1 MNKGKQF
8 WGGVLTGL
16 AAAFFLV
23 LLVFFGSRLHALI
36 TGRGTSSSMLI
47 DDKVQSKLDMIN
59 DTIDKYY
66 VEYDDK
72 LSKTSRTEGMYK
84 GIVESLGDP
93 YSEYYTY
100 EEFNTAMEEDEGRFE
115 GIGVEIAEDQETG
128 DYYVAGF
135 LPNSAA
141 QAAGME
147 IDDIFYAVDG
157 DPVEDETMSEMV
169 KRIRGEKGTTV
180 ELEMIRGEDREHVTF
195 TVERAVVQV
204 RSVSSNMM
212 DNHVGY
218 MRISSFD
225 QVTYE
230 QFMNELESLQDGGM
244 KKMILDLRSNPGGD
258 VDVTLKI
265 ADEILGE
272 ARIVYTKD
280 KEGHEKDY
288 DSDEK
293 KKMDIPIVV
302 LVNGYSASASE
313 ILTGALKDNKA
324 AKVVGT
330 TTFGKGIMQ
339 TILPFSDGTAIKLT
353 SHRYYTPS
361 GVNIQGVGIEP
372 DVEIAFDNDAYNET
386 GKDNQLDE
394 AERIIQ
400 EME

>member
-1 MNKGKQF
+1 MNGRRQF
-8 WGGVLTGL
+8 WSGVLAGLL
-16 AAAFFLV
+16 AASLMV
-23 LLVFFGSRLHALI
+23 GLVFFGSRLHMLI
-36 TGRGTSSSMLI
+36 TGRGSSSSMLI

-59 DTIDKYY
+59 STIDKYY
-66 VEYDDK
+66 VEYDED
-72 LSKTSRTEGMYK
+72 LPSVSRTEGMYK
-84 GIVESLGDP
+84 GLVDSLGDP

-100 EEFNTAMEEDEGRFE
+100 DEFNAAIEEDEGKFE
-115 GIGVEIAEDQETG
+115 GIGVEIAENKETG
-128 DYYVAGF
+128 EFFVAGF

-141 QAAGME
+141 QAAGMA
-147 IDDIFYAVDG
+147 IDDVFYAVDG
-157 DPVEDETMSEMV
+157 DPVEDETINEMV
-169 KRIRGEKGTTV
+169 KRIRGEEGTKV
-180 ELEMIRGEDREHVTF
+180 ELEMIRGEEGEHLTF
-195 TVERAVVQV
+195 TVTRAVVQV

-212 DNHVGY
+212 DNGVGY

-230 QFMNELESLQDGGM
+230 QFMNELEALQDEHM
-244 KKMILDLRSNPGGD
+244 KKLILDLRSNPGGD

-280 KEGHEKDY
+280 KEGNEKDY

-293 KKMDIPIVV
+293 KKLDIPIVV
-302 LVNGYSASASE
+302 LVNGYSASSSE
-313 ILTGALKDNKA
+313 ILTGALKDNHA
-324 AKVVGT
+324 ATIVGS

-372 DVEIAFDNDAYNET
+372 DIKVEFDSET
-386 GKDNQLDE
+386 YDKTGEDNQLKE
-394 AERIIQ
+394 AEKIIKD
-400 EME
+400 MK